1 VLAFTTPTSC
11 ALALSVSTRQSE
23 KCQNFV
29 DFAPRAISGCG
40 QGSVRAIQHG
50 GRAESMNAT
59 RSGVLYCEL
68 SVIRKWCELGGQD
81 THLIVKIQVL
91 I

>member
-1 VLAFTTPTSC
+1 MLAFTTPTSC
-11 ALALSVSTRQSE
+11 ALALCVHTRQSE
-23 KCQNFV
+23 KCPNFV
-29 DFAPRAISGCG
+29 DFARAISGCG

-50 GRAESMNAT
+50 GRAESMCAT

-68 SVIRKWCELGGQD
+68 SVIWKWCELGGQD
-81 THLIVKIQVL
+81 THLIVQIQVL